1 MTKEEI
7 KDFVDVSNKEDII
20 NFIFKITSE
29 NTQYGKAITLSR
41 EMLKNSVSKERYNDL
56 VKKYNKLVKKGK

>member
-29 NTQYGKAITLSR
+29 NTQYEKAIILSR
-41 EMLKNSVSKERYNDL
+41 KMLKNSVSKERYNDL

>member
-1 MTKEEI
+1 MTEEEI

-29 NTQYGKAITLSR
+29 NTQYEKAITLSR

>member
-20 NFIFKITSE
+20 NFIFKIITE
-29 NTQYGKAITLSR
+29 NTQYEKAIILSR